1 MTTKTSSINFRL
13 ISVILLSFLVMS
25 TLVTVITVIQSRKSL
40 TAATFDQLE
49 AIKETQSMAISNYFN
64 MLGDTLKSI
73 AAQESTVAAVEEF
86 ADGFGNYSEYCKFNI
101 SQARSDL
108 LKIYENKYLNKINY
122 DIPGSNQRMATE
134 KYLPMSDAGIMLQDT
149 YIAKNDY
156 PLGEK
161 QKMFKSD
168 VVSPYNTAHMMYHRS
183 FKNLLEDFGLYD
195 IFLIDTEGNLVYS
208 VFKEKDFATN
218 LESGP
223 YAASGLGR
231 VYKEAKETKKGEIS
245 FEDFAP
251 YEPSYNTPA
260 SFIAT
265 PVSIEGEKVGYIV
278 FQLPIEQINR
288 IASNNGRMD
297 KIGLG
302 ESGLVALVGS
312 DMLMR
317 NNHRLIDTI
326 KAKNKIVREA
336 NTTVGT
342 YKIESDAAKAAI
354 AGQSDEKIM
363 ISSLG
368 EKILSSYRPIKVF
381 DTTWGILVVKGY
393 DEAMTSANKLRNTI
407 ILISFLITVIALTV
421 TIIMIRMIVI
431 NKINNLTSITKN
443 IATGDGD
450 LTQRIPV
457 SGHDE
462 IAELTEYFNQFIE
475 NVHKIV
481 RDVQNSADSVASGTT
496 QLASTTEELNLTFNE
511 QASNVTSVASA
522 MEELNATTVEIS
534 ESSSR
539 ALQTAHESGEI
550 TDEGKHK
557 IEETVA
563 KIQDIMAQ
571 TQLLGET
578 IGNLSESSAQIAD
591 ILTVIN
597 DIADQTNLL
606 ALNAAIEAARAGEA
620 GRGFAVVADE
630 VRKLAERTQSATGE
644 ISGIITEFKRE
655 TESATHNMTN
665 AETSVKAGVSI
676 MNETKSVF
684 DKIVSSVQ
692 EIESANTSINGAISE
707 QMTTISSV
715 TAEIQGLASSVEQS
729 SNAINEVTMTLED
742 QDKQAVDLK
751 ELVDR
756 FKV

>member
-1 MTTKTSSINFRL
+1 
-13 ISVILLSFLVMS
+13 MS
-25 TLVTVITVIQSRKSL
+25 TLVTIITVIQSKKSL
-40 TAATFDQLE
+40 TTATFEQLE
-49 AIKETQSMAISNYFN
+49 AIKETQSMAISNYFD

-86 ADGFGNYSEYCKFNI
+86 TDAFENYNEYYDVSISTAKADV
-101 SQARSDL
+101 
-108 LKIYENKYLNKINY
+108 LKMYETEYLNKVNY
-122 DIPGSNQRMATE
+122 DIPGSSQRMATE
-134 KYLPMSDAGIMLQDT
+134 KYLPKSDAGIMLQHT
-149 YIAKNDY
+149 YIAKNSN

-161 QKMFKSD
+161 HKMFKAD
-168 VVSPYNTAHMMYHRS
+168 IVSPYNTAHMMYHRS
-183 FKNLLEDFGLYD
+183 FKELLEDFGLYD
-195 IFLIDTEGNLVYS
+195 IFLVDTNGNIVYS

-223 YAASGLGR
+223 YASTGLGR
-231 VYKEAKETKKGEIS
+231 VFKEAKDTKKGEIS

-265 PVSIEGEKVGYIV
+265 PVMIQGEKVGYII
-278 FQLPIEQINR
+278 FQLPIEQVNR
-288 IASNNGRMD
+288 VASNDGRMD
-297 KIGLG
+297 RIGLG
-302 ESGLVALVGS
+302 QTGLVALVGK

-317 NNHRLIDTI
+317 NNHRFIDTI
-326 KAKNKIVREA
+326 KAKNDVVKKA

-354 AGQSDEKIM
+354 AGKSDAQIM
-363 ISSLG
+363 TSSLG
-368 EKILSSYRPIKVF
+368 EKILNSYRPIKIF

-393 DEAMTSANKLRNTI
+393 DEAMASANKLRNTI
-407 ILISFLITVIALTV
+407 ILISFIITAIALTV
-421 TIIMIRMIVI
+421 TIIMIRIIVI
-431 NKINNLTSITKN
+431 KKISNLTKITKN

-457 SGHDE
+457 VGHDE
-462 IAELTEYFNQFIE
+462 IAELTVYFNQFIE
-475 NVHKIV
+475 NVHNIV

-511 QASNVTSVASA
+511 QAANVTSVASA

-534 ESSSR
+534 ESSNS

-550 TDEGKHK
+550 TEEGKHK

-563 KIQDIMAQ
+563 KIQDIMTQ

-578 IGNLSESSAQIAD
+578 IGNLSQSSAQIAD
-591 ILTVIN
+591 ILNVID

-644 ISGIITEFKRE
+644 ISGIIAEFKRE
-655 TESATHNMTN
+655 TESATHNMTK

-676 MNETKSVF
+676 MNETKAVF
-684 DKIVSSVQ
+684 DNIVSSVQ
-692 EIESANTSINGAISE
+692 EIESANNSINSAISE

-729 SNAINEVTMTLED
+729 SNAINEVTMTLGD